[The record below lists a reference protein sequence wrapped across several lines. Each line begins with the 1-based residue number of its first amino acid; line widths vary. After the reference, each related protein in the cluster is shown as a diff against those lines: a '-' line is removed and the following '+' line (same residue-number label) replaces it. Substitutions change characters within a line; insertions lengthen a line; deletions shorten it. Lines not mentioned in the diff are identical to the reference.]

1 MPPPKAEGVAMVHPK
16 HLRSSSLSTSNIIL
30 DRSNKYT
37 KSRDTSLQ
45 TKERVM
51 GWRNEATENERKES
65 EQRKTNKFSKTD
77 YSSNIFFREGL
88 KTRAEGSTG

>member
-1 MPPPKAEGVAMVHPK
+1 MPPPKAEGVAMVYSN
-16 HLRSSSLSTSNIIL
+16 HLRSSSLSNGNIIV

-37 KSRDTSLQ
+37 KSRDISLQ

-51 GWRNEATENERKES
+51 GWRNEDTEKQRKES

-88 KTRAEGSTG
+88 KTRAEGSIG